1 MDIVHHALIGGV
13 GYTVMASTN
22 HELAGVAFLAGS
34 VLPDADVAFMAFG
47 KRFYL
52 KNHQGPTHSIL
63 LSPLYALLA
72 VLPLFLLS
80 GFEWLPFLAVLA
92 GFFIHYALDLTN
104 TFGISLFWPIDPKR
118 ISFDAVFFI
127 DSVTWTITVC
137 FFIATYIFRLNIMNI
152 FYVYLLLVVS
162 YFLIKSVLHRK
173 VINSLNCSY
182 AIPSSFNPIEY
193 FILDDSGD
201 PIKTYL
207 YNAATGN
214 KKNDKTYERP
224 DKKFIDMANRSMTF
238 NDMKRITKALHIT
251 NVSEDDDG
259 TTIIAQDLAVRN
271 FGGKFGR
278 TTLRFDREEKLVH
291 EMANI

>member
-13 GYTVMASTN
+13 GYTVLASTN

-52 KNHQGPTHSIL
+52 KNHQGPTHSLL

-72 VLPLFLLS
+72 IVPLFFLT

-127 DSVTWTITVC
+127 DFLTWTITVC
-137 FFIATYIFRLNIMNI
+137 FFIATYIFRLNIMNT
-152 FYVYLLLVVS
+152 FYVYLLIVIAYL
-162 YFLIKSVLHRK
+162 LIKFFLHKK
-173 VINSLNCSY
+173 VVNDLHCSY
-182 AIPSSFNPIEY
+182 AIPSSINPVEY

-207 YNAATGN
+207 YNVVTG
-214 KKNDKTYERP
+214 KKKSEQTYDRP
-224 DKKFIDMANRSMTF
+224 DMKYIDMANRSMTF
-238 NDMKRITKALHIT
+238 NDMKIITKALHIT
-251 NVSEDDDG
+251 NVSDDDNG
-259 TTIIAQDLAVRN
+259 TTIISQDLAVRN
-271 FGGKFGR
+271 FGGKFGK
-278 TTLRFDREEKLVH
+278 TTLRFDREGKLIH